1 MKASIRWF
9 IDNPAVANLL
19 MVMLILAGVFAI
31 SHTRQ
36 ETLPNVPLD
45 RINIVVQMPQSTP
58 EISERLLCS
67 PIENAVYS
75 VEGLSEVIGSG
86 YEGMCSV
93 QMDVQDGYETR
104 DVVDDVKAAVGAM
117 DNLPVTAKPPQVTEL
132 VVRNRVARVILTGD
146 QDALSLYRQGQA
158 LRQSLFNSGVVSIVD
173 LDNLPEREIRIAVSR
188 DDLRRHQINLR
199 DIAASLSTSTDAIG
213 SGVMRNSAGD
223 LMLETG
229 ADPQVAEDYLPLA
242 VRREGPGVV
251 LRVRDI
257 ASVEDGFVEDQIA
270 AWYDGKPAVSLDVY
284 RVGDQQVMAVID
296 EVHGLIDGANL
307 PGDMALVLW
316 EDEAAQFSSRFELLQ
331 SSAIQGLLILAV
343 LLCLFLGIRLAFW
356 VALGIPV
363 AMLGAV
369 AILPITGE
377 SINTISL
384 FAFILVL
391 GIVVDDA
398 IIVGESVDE
407 VHREGIKGKKAAL
420 EGATR
425 VARPITYAVLT
436 TLIAFAPLLFLPGAE
451 GVLMRVIPLVAMAIL
466 ALSLF
471 ESLWILPSHLGGQ
484 SKRKWPT
491 ERFFERVSYRLNKN
505 LDDWMFAIYRP
516 AMEKLLLWRAAVVAV
531 FLALFVLCIMLVHS
545 GWLAAVLFS
554 KVESDRVIAEVVFPQ
569 GTAPATIRAQ
579 VVHLRDSAEKIAK
592 EYASSEDRS
601 GGGTESP
608 SGGYFNGIGAPGSPI
623 KHIFAEQGVSQ
634 KISNARDPDA
644 QYRIRVSLQLASD
657 SKIAAS
663 DMAVKWRSVNGE
675 IAGATSVRFDANLMP
690 TKPDI
695 HINLFHDDLKTLQDM
710 AGELHWIMASYSGVH
725 EVSNNLSSQRQ
736 IMELRLLPQALN
748 LGLSEEVL
756 ASQVRDAFY
765 GIEVDRLAEEDREVS
780 VMLKLA
786 QGDATTQ
793 WDLEE
798 LPIYLPNG
806 EWAPLGALAELTVR
820 QSPAMIGHY
829 MRERNATVTGMVD
842 HHLVSEKQVMAS
854 LRRDFL
860 DDMSMRYPGSSWGI
874 AGKPKAALEFVS
886 YLGDSYLIALFAIF
900 FLLTVLFG
908 NYSQPLLVMSAI
920 PFGIV
925 GAFIGHFILG
935 HDITLWSMVGVVAV
949 SGVVVNDN
957 LVLLDCVNHNRAN
970 GLNLFD
976 SVLEAGAS
984 RFRPILLTSI
994 TTFAGMAPLIIDNSL
1009 EARFLVPMAVSLAF
1023 GVLFATLVSLILVPA
1038 LMLLANDSKAGAL
1051 AAVDTLKER
1060 LKAWRELRQQNN
1072 NLF

>member
-19 MVMLILAGVFAI
+19 MVMLILAGFFAI

-45 RINIVVQMPQSTP
+45 RINIVVQMPQATP

-86 YEGMCSV
+86 YEGLCSV
-93 QMDVQDGYETR
+93 QMDVKDGYETR
-104 DVVDDVKAAVGAM
+104 DVVDDVKAAVSAM

-132 VVRNRVARVILTGD
+132 VVRNRVARIILTGD
-146 QDALSLYRQGQA
+146 QDPLSLYRQGQA

-173 LDNLPEREIRIAVSR
+173 LDNLPEREVRIAVTR

-199 DIAASLSTSTDAIG
+199 DIATSLSTSTDAIG
-213 SGVMRNSAGD
+213 SGVMRNSSGD

-270 AWYDGKPAVSLDVY
+270 AWYDDKPAVSLDVY
-284 RVGDQQVMAVID
+284 RVGDQQVMAVIA
-296 EVHGLIDGANL
+296 EVHALIDGANL

-316 EDEAAQFSSRFELLQ
+316 EDEAAQFSSRFDLLQ

-343 LLCLFLGIRLAFW
+343 LLCLFLGVRLAFW

-407 VHREGIKGKKAAL
+407 VHREGMKGKKAAL

-451 GVLMRVIPLVAMAIL
+451 GVLMRVIPLVAMTIL

-491 ERFFERVSYRLNKN
+491 ELFFDRVSHKINKS

-516 AMEKLLLWRAAVVAV
+516 AMEKLLVWRAAVVAV
-531 FLALFVLCIMLVHS
+531 FIALFLLCIMLVHS

-569 GTAPATIRAQ
+569 GTAPATIRSQ
-579 VVHLRDSAEKIAK
+579 VVHLRDSAEEIAK
-592 EYASSEDRS
+592 QYSQGD
-601 GGGTESP
+601 
-608 SGGYFNGIGAPGSPI
+608 GIGAPGSPI
-623 KHIFAEQGVSQ
+623 QHIFAEQGVSQ
-634 KISNARDPDA
+634 KISNARDHDA

-657 SKIAAS
+657 SEIAAS

-695 HINLFHDDLKTLQDM
+695 HINLFHDDLSTLQDM
-710 AGELHWIMASYSGVH
+710 AAELHWIMTSYSGVH

-736 IMELRLLPQALN
+736 IMELSLLPQALN
-748 LGLSEEVL
+748 LGLSEDIL

-842 HHLVSEKQVMAS
+842 HHLVSEAQIMES

-860 DDMSMRYPGSSWGI
+860 DDMKVRYPGSSWGI
-874 AGKPKAALEFVS
+874 AGKPKAALEFVT

-925 GAFIGHFILG
+925 GAFVGHFILG

-1023 GVLFATLVSLILVPA
+1023 GVLFATFVSLILVPA
-1038 LMLLANDSKAGAL
+1038 LMLLASDTKESAL
-1051 AAVDTLKER
+1051 SAVDTLKQR
-1060 LKAWRELRQQNN
+1060 WKAWRGFRQQKND
-1072 NLF
+1072 LF